1 MLFVGVALVP
11 IANGVVEVATAVG
24 KFWLNEPPDVL
35 NPVKVVGPNGLAVVV
50 AVLLLPIVF
59 DVVDAV
65 ENGTK

>member
-11 IANGVVEVATAVG
+11 IVNGVVEVATAVG
-24 KFWLNEPPDVL
+24 NVWLNKPPDVL

-50 AVLLLPIVF
+50 AVLLLPTVF
-59 DVVDAV
+59 DVADAV

>member
-24 KFWLNEPPDVL
+24 NFWLNEPPDVL
-35 NPVKVVGPNGLAVVV
+35 NPVKVVGPNGLAVSV
-50 AVLLLPIVF
+50 AVLLLPTVF